1 MFFIKYEEITNSS
14 ENTEK
19 HKKIKTSHNISTMR

>member
-19 HKKIKTSHNISTMR
+19 HKKIKTSHTFQP